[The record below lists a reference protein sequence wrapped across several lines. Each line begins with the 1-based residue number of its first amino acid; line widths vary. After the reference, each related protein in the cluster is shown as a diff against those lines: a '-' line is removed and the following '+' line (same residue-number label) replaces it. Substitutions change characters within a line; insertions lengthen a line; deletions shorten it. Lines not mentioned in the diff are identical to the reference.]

1 MDAVFTDIS
10 FSEYVRV
17 LFAKVMED
25 VNRSYSMRNLISYL
39 LSKVVGGDSIVSL
52 VHLDRSNP
60 DLIVFRFRNTRLL
73 MYIIS
78 RITSSAALRQVFSD
92 ISIRSTEKANSW

>member
-1 MDAVFTDIS
+1 MDAAFTYIS

-52 VHLDRSNP
+52 VHLDRNP
-60 DLIVFRFRNTRLL
+60 DLIMFRFRSTRLL

-78 RITSSAALRQVFSD
+78 RITSSAELQQVFSD